1 MSYVIDD
8 RDGTVLAAPGT
19 TTTVAVDPD
28 EPTAVLRA
36 AGHLVDDLGR
46 VCPGATVEQGEHAD
60 GATVVVGTLG
70 TSRLVDAAV
79 ADGRLDV
86 AALLDEDGTPAWEAF
101 LVRAVGDQLWIVGA
115 DRRGTVFGVYDLCE
129 RAGVSPW
136 HWFADV
142 PVREREHLTV
152 ARDADHADRPSVRY
166 RGIFLNDE
174 EELDAWARKHTPDG
188 TIGPTLYAHVFE
200 LVLRLKG
207 NYLWP
212 AMHVNAFNAD
222 PENGRLAHESGIVI
236 GTSHCDMLL
245 RSNEHEWAP
254 WAAEQARA
262 GQHVEYDYSIEGANR
277 DLLRQYWRESIQQNA
292 DYEVGWTVGMRG
304 IHDTGFVTSRIDQDA
319 DLSPDEKHRAR
330 VTLLNRLIDDQRA
343 LLADEL
349 GAERAA
355 GELQCFVPYKEVLPL
370 YDDGVEIPDDVT
382 LIWSDDSFG
391 HVRRFPDEDER
402 RRRGGHGL
410 YYHSSYWS
418 PPARSYLFISSMPL
432 AHMKNELRTAWDRG
446 IRTLWVDN
454 VGALK
459 PLEQDTEFFLRYAW
473 EVGREEGPVESR
485 EEGGTHR
492 APATTSDVSAWTRE
506 WLDRSFSGGIGA
518 RIGPVVE
525 EFAQLTDV
533 RKIEHLSARAFSQTA
548 DGDEAARRL
557 DRLRHLAEEV
567 SAVWAGLPV
576 AERDAFLQLVG
587 LRVHAS
593 YLTNAQFVHA
603 DRSALAYAQ
612 GKMAAA
618 DHHLALSRTFDGY
631 RRAMIRAYNT
641 VMSGGKWDGIMT
653 PEDFPPPATALFPPG
668 RPALQ
673 VGEPGLGVVVW
684 GEELPGDAPALGF
697 AAHGTRSKWIEV
709 FTTGAGPIEVT
720 VEADPWIEL
729 GASRAARFT
738 VDTERR
744 IPVRVPQDAAD
755 RAGEIVVR
763 CESDGSTVVVP
774 VRTRRPAGPDG
785 SAPEDGCA
793 LEADGYV
800 SLRADS
806 PDERHDTAE
815 SSWVVVPGLGRG
827 GGGLL
832 EAHGRPAS
840 ADPARLPDGGTVG
853 FRVHLETAGA
863 HLLELFRFPGLDSTG
878 RLRVGVSV
886 DDQPA
891 VVVESPTT
899 DEHRGAWERAVV
911 ENVERLTLRLP
922 FLTAGAHTVRLHVVD
937 ARFALSS
944 LVLWTGERRSG
955 ALPPPSSARAGR
967 PVSWPEDPDPAAVD
981 LDALE
986 RVARNLYGVLPDE
999 VPPHQAVFVPRAYW
1013 STPTT
1018 FTRNEVVAQPQL
1030 GPERY
1035 GPAPDGTKDVLAQ
1048 LSSGVAVADGGVL
1061 ALEVERTLRQGP
1073 GAWTTPS
1080 TDEPVVGWTHTQA
1093 ETDGRTGL
1101 AMHVDAPGRRWDD
1114 PHLAPGLH
1122 LRVQVPRPAKYA
1134 VWVLVKFDADTDDA
1148 LTLAVDGTPLPPEEQ
1163 FCGGEMFSFGTAQA
1177 WVWHELMDVE
1187 LTAGR
1192 HVLSVLARKAGL
1204 RVDRLYLTL
1213 GDERPPVDARWVESR
1228 SVDPAAGS

>member
-1 MSYVIDD
+1 MSYVLED
-8 RDGTVLAAPGT
+8 RDGTPLAAPGA
-19 TTTVAVDPD
+19 TTTVAVDPA
-28 EPTAVLRA
+28 ETAAVLRA
-36 AGHLVDDLGR
+36 VGHLVGDIGR
-46 VCPGATVEQGEHAD
+46 VCPGATVDRHAHAD
-60 GATVVVGTLG
+60 RATVVVGTLG
-70 TSRLVDAAV
+70 TSRWVDDAV

-86 AALLDEDGTPAWEAF
+86 TALLDDDGRPAWEAL
-101 LVRAVGDQLWIVGA
+101 LVRTLGDQLWIVGA
-115 DRRGTVFGVYDLCE
+115 DRRGTVFGIYDLCE

-142 PVREREHLTV
+142 PVRTREHLTV
-152 ARDADHADRPSVRY
+152 ARDTDHTDRPSVRY

-174 EELDAWARKHTPDG
+174 EELDTWARRHTPDG

-222 PENGRLAHESGIVI
+222 PENGRLAHEAGIVI

-262 GQHVEYDYSIEGANR
+262 GHHVEYDYSIEGANR
-277 DLLRQYWRESIQQNA
+277 DLLHRYWRESIQQNA

-304 IHDTGFVTSRIDQDA
+304 IHDSGFVTSRIDD
-319 DLSPDEKHRAR
+319 DPHLSAEQKHRAR
-330 VTLLNRLIDDQRA
+330 VSLLNTLIDDQRA

-370 YDDGVEIPDDVT
+370 YDDGVEIPEDVT

-391 HVRRFPDEDER
+391 HVRRFPDDAER
-402 RRRGGHGL
+402 GRRGGHGL

-418 PPARSYLFISSMPL
+418 PPPRSYLFISSMPL
-432 AHMKNELRTAWDRG
+432 TLMKNELGKAWDRG
-446 IRTLWVDN
+446 IRTLWVNN

-473 EVGREEGPVESR
+473 EVGRVEGED
-485 EEGGTHR
+485 GTHR
-492 APATTSDVSAWTRE
+492 APTSTSDVSAWARD
-506 WLDRSFSGGIGA
+506 WVDRSFSGGIGA
-518 RIGPVVE
+518 QVGPLLE
-525 EFAQLTDV
+525 EFAQVTDV

-548 DGDEAARRL
+548 YGDEAARRL
-557 DRLRHLAEEV
+557 DRLRELAEQV
-567 SAVWAGLPV
+567 SAVWAQLPDR
-576 AERDAFLQLVG
+576 ERDAFFQLVA
-587 LRVHAS
+587 LKVHAS

-618 DHHLALSRTFDGY
+618 DHHLALSRTFDGHK
-631 RRAMIRAYNT
+631 RAMIRAYNT

-653 PEDFPPPATALFPPG
+653 PEDFPPPATALFPAG

-673 VGEPGLGVVVW
+673 IGAPGLGVVVW
-684 GEELPGDAPALGF
+684 GEERPGDAPALEF

-709 FTTGAGPIEVT
+709 FTTGAGEIEVT
-720 VEADPWIEL
+720 LEADPWIEL
-729 GASRAARFT
+729 GAPGSGAARLT
-738 VDTERR
+738 VATERR
-744 IPVRVPQDAAD
+744 IAVRVPQDAAD
-755 RAGEIVVR
+755 RVGQVVVR
-763 CESDGSTVVVP
+763 CETDGSTVVVP
-774 VRTRRPAGPDG
+774 VRT
-785 SAPEDGCA
+785 SAPTSTPEDGCA

-800 SLRADS
+800 SLPADA
-806 PDERHDTAE
+806 PDERHDTE
-815 SSWVVVPGLGRG
+815 QSSWTVVPGLGRG

-832 EAHGRPAS
+832 EAHGRAAS
-840 ADPARLPDGGTVG
+840 ADPATVHDAGTVG
-853 FRVHLETAGA
+853 FRVHLETPGA

-886 DDQPA
+886 DDLPP
-891 VVVESPTT
+891 VLVESPTT
-899 DEHRGAWERAVV
+899 DEHRGVWAQAVV

-922 FLTAGAHTVRLHVVD
+922 FLGAGTHTVRLHVVD
-937 ARFALSS
+937 DGFALSA
-944 LVLWTGERRSG
+944 LVLWTGERR
-955 ALPPPSSARAGR
+955 ATTLAPPSSTRAGQPL
-967 PVSWPEDPDPAAVD
+967 PVRDDPDPVSVD
-981 LDALE
+981 LAALDH
-986 RVARNLYGVLPDE
+986 VARTLYGVLPAE
-999 VPPHQAVFVPRAYW
+999 VPPHQAVFVPREYW
-1013 STPTT
+1013 ATPTT
-1018 FTRNEVVAQPQL
+1018 FTRNEVVAQPTL
-1030 GPERY
+1030 GPPRY
-1035 GPAPDGTKDVLAQ
+1035 AASPDGTQDVLAR
-1048 LSSGVAVADGGVL
+1048 LASGVAVADDGVL
-1061 ALEVERTLRQGP
+1061 ALEVERTLREEP

-1093 ETDGRTGL
+1093 ETNGRTGL

-1114 PHLAPGLH
+1114 ALQAPGLH
-1122 LRVQVPRPAKYA
+1122 LRVEVPRPGTYA
-1134 VWVLVKFDADTDDA
+1134 VWVLVKFDADSDDA
-1148 LTLAVDGTPLPPEEQ
+1148 LTLAVDGTPLPPEDQ
-1163 FCGGEMFSFGTAQA
+1163 FCGGDMFSFGTAQA

-1187 LTAGR
+1187 LTAGQ
-1192 HVLSVLARKAGL
+1192 HTLSVLARKAGL

-1213 GDERPPVDARWVESR
+1213 GGERPPVDAAWTESR
-1228 SVDPAAGS
+1228 CTPWPAAAGA

>member
-8 RDGTVLAAPGT
+8 RDGTTLAAAGRT
-19 TTTVAVDPD
+19 TAVAVDPG
-28 EPTAVLRA
+28 EATAVLRA
-36 AGHLVDDLGR
+36 TDHLVTDLAR
-46 VCPGATVEQGEHAD
+46 VCAGADVLGTDD
-60 GATVVVGTLG
+60 GAHATVVVGTLG
-70 TSRLVDAAV
+70 TSQLVDDAV

-86 AALLDEDGTPAWEAF
+86 TALLDDDGRPAWEAF
-101 LVRAVGDQLWIVGA
+101 FVRTVGDQLWIVGA

-142 PVREREHLTV
+142 PVRTREHVTV
-152 ARDADHADRPSVRY
+152 ARTTDHADRPAVRY

-222 PENGRLAHESGIVI
+222 PANGRLAHEAGIVI

-262 GQHVEYDYSIEGANR
+262 GHVVEYDYSIEGTNR
-277 DLLRQYWRESIQQNA
+277 DLLHQYWRESIQQNA

-304 IHDTGFVTSRIDQDA
+304 IHDTGFITSRIDD
-319 DLSPDEKHRAR
+319 DPERSEDEKHRAR
-330 VTLLNRLIDDQRA
+330 VALLNQLIDDQRA

-370 YDDGVEIPDDVT
+370 YDDGVEIPEDVT

-391 HVRRFPDEDER
+391 HVRRFPDEAER
-402 RRRGGHGL
+402 RRSGGHGL

-418 PPARSYLFISSMPL
+418 PPSRSYLFISSMPL
-432 AHMKNELRTAWDRG
+432 TLMKNELNKAWDRG
-446 IRTLWVDN
+446 IRTLWVNN

-473 EVGREEGPVESR
+473 EVGKEEDG
-485 EEGGTHR
+485 HQ
-492 APATTSDVSAWTRE
+492 TTTADVPTWTRD
-506 WLDRSFSGGIGA
+506 WVDRSFSGGIGE
-518 RIGPVVE
+518 RVGPIIE
-525 EFAQLTDV
+525 EFAQVTDV
-533 RKIEHLSARAFSQTA
+533 RKIEHLSGQAFSQTA
-548 DGDEAARRL
+548 FGDEAARRL
-557 DRLRHLAEEV
+557 DRLRQLAEEV
-567 SAVWAGLPV
+567 STVWAGLPDR
-576 AERDAFLQLVG
+576 ERDAFFQLVA

-618 DHHLALSRTFDGY
+618 DHHLALSRRFDGY
-631 RRAMIRAYNT
+631 KRAMLRSYNA

-653 PEDFPPPATALFPPG
+653 PEDFPPPATALFPAA
-668 RPALQ
+668 RPAL
-673 VGEPGLGVVVW
+673 EIAEAGLGVVVW
-684 GEELPGDAPALGF
+684 GQEPTGSDAAELALDF
-697 AAHGTRSKWIEV
+697 AAYGTRAKWIEV
-709 FTTGAGPIEVT
+709 FNTGAGEIEVT
-720 VEADPWIEL
+720 LRADPWIEL
-729 GASRAARFT
+729 GAERLT
-738 VDTERR
+738 VGTERR
-744 IPVRVPQDAAD
+744 VAVRVPADAAD

-763 CESDGSTVVVP
+763 CETDGSTVVVP
-774 VRTRRPAGPDG
+774 VRTHGTVLTGGVPD
-785 SAPEDGCA
+785 DGCA
-793 LEADGYV
+793 VEADGYV
-800 SLRADS
+800 SLQADA
-806 PDERHDTAE
+806 PDEQHDSAE
-815 SSWVVVPGLGRG
+815 SSWAVVPGLGRG

-832 EAHGRPAS
+832 EARGRAAS
-840 ADPARLPDGGTVG
+840 ADPRHLHDGGSVG
-853 FRVHLETAGA
+853 FHVHLETAGA
-863 HLLELFRFPGLDSTG
+863 HLLELYRFPNLDSTG

-886 DDQPA
+886 DDQPT
-891 VVVESPTT
+891 VLVESPTT
-899 DEHRGAWERAVV
+899 DEHRGVWEQAVV
-911 ENVERLTLRLP
+911 ENVERLTVRLP
-922 FLTAGAHTVRLHVVD
+922 FLGAGSHTIRLHVVD
-937 ARFALSS
+937 EWFALSS
-944 LVLWTGERRSG
+944 LVLWTGERRTT
-955 ALPPPSSARAGR
+955 ALAPPSSTRAGQPAPR
-967 PVSWPEDPDPAAVD
+967 RDDPDPSQAD
-981 LDALE
+981 LTALDH
-986 RVARNLYGVLPDE
+986 VARTLYGVLPDD
-999 VPPHQAVFVPRAYW
+999 VAPHQAVFVGREYW

-1018 FTRNEVVAQPQL
+1018 FTRNEVLAQPKL

-1035 GPAPDGTKDVLAQ
+1035 GAHAGGTKDVLAQ
-1048 LSSGVAVADGGVL
+1048 LSSGVTVADGGVL
-1061 ALEVERTLRQGP
+1061 ALEVERTLRQEP

-1101 AMHVDAPGRRWDD
+1101 AMHVDAPGRRWDS

-1122 LRVQVPRPAKYA
+1122 LRVDVARPGTYA
-1134 VWVLVKFDADTDDA
+1134 VWALVKFDGDTDDA
-1148 LTLAVDGTPLPPEEQ
+1148 LTLAVDGTPLPPEAQ

-1177 WVWHELMDVE
+1177 WIWHELTDVE
-1187 LTAGR
+1187 LTPGQ

-1213 GDERPPVDARWVESR
+1213 GDERPPVDAHWAETPCVE
-1228 SVDPAAGS
+1228 VGS